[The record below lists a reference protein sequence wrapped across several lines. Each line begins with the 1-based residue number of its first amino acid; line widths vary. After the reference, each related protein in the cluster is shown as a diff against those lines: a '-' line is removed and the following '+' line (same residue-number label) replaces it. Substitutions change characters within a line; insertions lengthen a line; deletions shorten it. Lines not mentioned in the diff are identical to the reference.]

1 MQVRGWRNRRTER
14 LRDVTLCREELEEDS
29 MVGTL
34 EMELALNAADRC
46 DRCGA
51 QAIAR
56 ATLASGSALL
66 FCGHHLRAHEAGL
79 RAASARIVHD
89 SQLAESRADRR

>member
-1 MQVRGWRNRRTER
+1 
-14 LRDVTLCREELEEDS
+14 

-34 EMELALNAADRC
+34 EAEVVLGAADRC

-51 QAIAR
+51 QAVAR
-56 ATLASGSALL
+56 ATMASGSHLL

-79 RAASARIVHD
+79 RAASARISRSALDPELHTRGA
-89 SQLAESRADRR
+89 AE

>member
-1 MQVRGWRNRRTER
+1 
-14 LRDVTLCREELEEDS
+14 

-34 EMELALNAADRC
+34 EVEVALSAADRC

-51 QAIAR
+51 QAIAQ
-56 ATLASGSALL
+56 ATLSSGAHLL

-79 RAASARIVHD
+79 REKSARIAKTSGAVHH
-89 SQLAESRADRR
+89 SGHGETTTAG

>member
-1 MQVRGWRNRRTER
+1 
-14 LRDVTLCREELEEDS
+14 

-34 EMELALNAADRC
+34 EAEVVLDAADRC

-51 QAIAR
+51 QAVAR
-56 ATLASGSALL
+56 ATMTSGMHLL

-79 RAASARIVHD
+79 RAASARIAQAGRPHE
-89 SQLAESRADRR
+89 SHERGAAE

>member
-1 MQVRGWRNRRTER
+1 
-14 LRDVTLCREELEEDS
+14 

-34 EMELALNAADRC
+34 EVEVVLSAADRC

-56 ATLASGSALL
+56 ATLASGAHLL
-66 FCGHHLRAHEAGL
+66 FCGHHLRAHEARL
-79 RAASARIVHD
+79 KDISARIAKSSGAVHH
-89 SQLAESRADRR
+89 SGGGELTTAE

>member
-1 MQVRGWRNRRTER
+1 
-14 LRDVTLCREELEEDS
+14 

-34 EMELALNAADRC
+34 EVEVALSAADRC

-56 ATLASGSALL
+56 AILPSGADLL
-66 FCGHHLRAHEAGL
+66 FCGHHLRAHEASL
-79 RAASARIVHD
+79 RGVSARIAKTSGAVHH
-89 SQLAESRADRR
+89 SGSEMTSTE

>member
-1 MQVRGWRNRRTER
+1 
-14 LRDVTLCREELEEDS
+14 

-34 EMELALNAADRC
+34 EAEVALGAADRC

-51 QAIAR
+51 QAVAR
-56 ATLASGSALL
+56 ATMLSGSQLL

-79 RAASARIVHD
+79 RAVSARIQRGVIDPDAITRHH
-89 SQLAESRADRR
+89 AE

>member
-1 MQVRGWRNRRTER
+1 
-14 LRDVTLCREELEEDS
+14 

-34 EMELALNAADRC
+34 EAEVALSAADRC

-56 ATLASGSALL
+56 ATLSSGAHLL
-66 FCGHHLRAHEAGL
+66 FCGHHLRAHESSL
-79 RAASARIVHD
+79 REISARIAKTSGAAHH
-89 SQLAESRADRR
+89 SGSGELTTAE

>member
-1 MQVRGWRNRRTER
+1 
-14 LRDVTLCREELEEDS
+14 

-34 EMELALNAADRC
+34 EAEVALSAADRC

-56 ATLASGSALL
+56 ATLSSGAHLL
-66 FCGHHLRAHEAGL
+66 FCGHHLRAHESSL
-79 RAASARIVHD
+79 RAVSARIAKTSGAVHHTG
-89 SQLAESRADRR
+89 SGELTTAE

>member
-1 MQVRGWRNRRTER
+1 
-14 LRDVTLCREELEEDS
+14 

-34 EMELALNAADRC
+34 EAEVVLGVADRC

-51 QAIAR
+51 QAVAR
-56 ATLASGSALL
+56 ATMMSGSHLL

-79 RAASARIVHD
+79 RAASARIARARRPEEDHD
-89 SQLAESRADRR
+89 RGALE

>member
-1 MQVRGWRNRRTER
+1 
-14 LRDVTLCREELEEDS
+14 

-34 EMELALNAADRC
+34 EAEVVLDAGDRC

-51 QAIAR
+51 QAVAR
-56 ATLASGSALL
+56 ATLTSGMDLL

-79 RAASARIVHD
+79 RAASARI
-89 SQLAESRADRR
+89 ARARRPEGDHERGHSG

>member
-1 MQVRGWRNRRTER
+1 
-14 LRDVTLCREELEEDS
+14 

-34 EMELALNAADRC
+34 EMEVALSAADRC

-56 ATLASGSALL
+56 ATLSSGAHLL
-66 FCGHHLRAHEAGL
+66 FCGHHLRAHEASL
-79 RAASARIVHD
+79 REISARISKSSGAVHHSGSD
-89 SQLAESRADRR
+89 ELTSAE

>member
-1 MQVRGWRNRRTER
+1 
-14 LRDVTLCREELEEDS
+14 

-34 EMELALNAADRC
+34 EAEVALGAADRC

-51 QAIAR
+51 QAVAC
-56 ATLASGSALL
+56 ATLESGSQLL

-79 RAASARIVHD
+79 RAASARIARSAPVRREG
-89 SQLAESRADRR
+89 SQHGDAE

>member
-1 MQVRGWRNRRTER
+1 
-14 LRDVTLCREELEEDS
+14 

-34 EMELALNAADRC
+34 EVEVALSAADRC

-56 ATLASGSALL
+56 ATLSSGSHLL
-66 FCGHHLRAHEAGL
+66 FCGHHLRAHEASL
-79 RAASARIVHD
+79 RAISARIATSSDAVHH
-89 SQLAESRADRR
+89 SGSGELTTAE

>member
-1 MQVRGWRNRRTER
+1 
-14 LRDVTLCREELEEDS
+14 

-34 EMELALNAADRC
+34 EVDVALGAGDRC

-51 QAIAR
+51 QAVAR
-56 ATLASGSALL
+56 ATMLSGSQLL

-79 RAASARIVHD
+79 RAASARIERSSLYADPARRSHGER
-89 SQLAESRADRR
+89 LSR

>member
-1 MQVRGWRNRRTER
+1 
-14 LRDVTLCREELEEDS
+14 

-34 EMELALNAADRC
+34 EAEVALSAADRC

-56 ATLASGSALL
+56 ATLSSGAHLL
-66 FCGHHLRAHEAGL
+66 FCGHHLRAHESSL
-79 RAASARIVHD
+79 REVSARIAKTSGAVHH
-89 SQLAESRADRR
+89 SGSGELTTAE